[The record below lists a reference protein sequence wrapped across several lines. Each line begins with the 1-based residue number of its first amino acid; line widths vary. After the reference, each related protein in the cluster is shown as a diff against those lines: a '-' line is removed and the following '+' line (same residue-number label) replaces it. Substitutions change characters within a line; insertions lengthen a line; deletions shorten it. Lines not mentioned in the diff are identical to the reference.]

1 LNPFDASILHFLNG
15 LAHRSWNFD
24 HFVGLVAV
32 SHLFKGA
39 VPACLIWW
47 AWFRTGEQ
55 GSEDREFLICGLA
68 AAFLALLVAR
78 GLAHTLPFRL
88 RPIHDAAVHF
98 QLPYG
103 SSATTLLGWSSFPS
117 DHAAIF
123 FALAT
128 AIFLVSRPAGI
139 LALSHALF
147 IVCLPRIYLGYHYPT
162 DILGGALIGIAS
174 ATLWS
179 AAALRK
185 AAVGPTVRWISRY
198 PGASY
203 AFLFLVTFQV
213 STNFDSVRE
222 VGHFLWSALR
232 ASTIASR

>member
-1 LNPFDASILHFLNG
+1 LNPFDAAILHYLNG
-15 LAHRSWNFD
+15 FAHRSWNFD
-24 HFVGLVAV
+24 HFVGLVAI

-47 AWFRTGEQ
+47 AWFRKGEE
-55 GSEDREFLICGLA
+55 GSEDREFLISGLA

-78 GLAHTLPFRL
+78 GLADTLPFRP
-88 RPIHDAAVHF
+88 RPIHDPAIHF

-103 SSATTLLGWSSFPS
+103 SNATTLIGWSSFPS
-117 DHAAIF
+117 DHAALF

-128 AIFLVSRPAGI
+128 GIYFVSRSAGI
-139 LALSHALF
+139 LALCHALF

-162 DILGGALIGIAS
+162 DILGGVVIGIGA
-174 ATLWS
+174 ATLLS
-179 AAALRK
+179 VAALRK
-185 AAVGPTVRWISRY
+185 AAAGPAARWISRY

-203 AFLFLVTFQV
+203 AFLFFVTFQV

-232 ASTIASR
+232 SGAIASR